1 MYKILIIVFN
11 IIIALIGVSKTWKDN
26 KYIAWTLGFLLISVG
41 IFMFK
46 DYNREQQGDRN
57 KELVHREERIQDSV
71 RHSLEM
77 SKLESIFEKKQDSLL
92 SIIDNSNSLNKN
104 TFNGGNVHLING
116 SHNQVEVNGNV
127 YNNERRLSK
136 NEKNDIKQQ
145 LLNLKK
151 EYPDLKYFI
160 INSEFNNK
168 LKQDVKEFLLQNDYI
183 SAALDG
189 NITMGDFQFKGFRI
203 YFGKMMRIIQIDIG
217 SLE

>member
-92 SIIDNSNSLNKN
+92 SIIDNSNSFNKRF
-104 TFNGGNVHLING
+104 T
-116 SHNQVEVNGNV
+116 
-127 YNNERRLSK
+127 
-136 NEKNDIKQQ
+136 
-145 LLNLKK
+145 
-151 EYPDLKYFI
+151 
-160 INSEFNNK
+160 
-168 LKQDVKEFLLQNDYI
+168 
-183 SAALDG
+183 
-189 NITMGDFQFKGFRI
+189 
-203 YFGKMMRIIQIDIG
+203 
-217 SLE
+217 

>member
-1 MYKILIIVFN
+1 LIIV
-11 IIIALIGVSKTWKDN
+11 I
-26 KYIAWTLGFLLISVG
+26 
-41 IFMFK
+41 
-46 DYNREQQGDRN
+46 
-57 KELVHREERIQDSV
+57 
-71 RHSLEM
+71 
-77 SKLESIFEKKQDSLL
+77 
-92 SIIDNSNSLNKN
+92 
-104 TFNGGNVHLING
+104 HLING